1 MKASFRTVV
10 AVLTAMSGGAL
21 GVVAACSGGSSPP
34 SASDNVDNGT
44 DSGSGS
50 SDSTVGSSGSSESDA
65 LTNTQIYADATVTM
79 YDGPPPNVEGGLLQ
93 CATPDGVPIQ
103 FNPMYSGFDGTHTYQ
118 IPTFVVGADPAS
130 VTWGSSDPTM
140 VQFQPY
146 VTGIMITTLK
156 AGDVTIVATVV
167 NDAGVKTCGAAPL
180 HITQYTADEWNL
192 GNSRYNN
199 GVPIA
204 ININAAEA
212 KLKACDAS
220 LPFDASGFDGN
231 TAGFDASGFDA
242 SGIDFDSAANAAI
255 EQCLG
260 NPFDS
265 PPAAC
270 TNCHGPVGNGK
281 LFGMTLFTDVSHTP
295 EQTGGFSDQDLVN
308 VFVNG
313 VVPDGGYFDPTIIS
327 YSEWHGF
334 HRWADIDASD
344 KQAGM
349 TAYLRSLTP
358 KEQLGCEDLFKASG
372 PGCDAGK

>member
-1 MKASFRTVV
+1 MGWSRLAP
-10 AVLTAMSGGAL
+10 AVPA
-21 GVVAACSGGSSPP
+21 PQ
-34 SASDNVDNGT
+34 ASDNVDNGT

-93 CATPDGVPIQ
+93 CASPDGVPIQ
-103 FNPMYSGFDGTHTYQ
+103 FNPMYSGGSTVRIRIR

-156 AGDVTIVATVV
+156 AGDVSIVATVA
-167 NDAGVKTCGAAPL
+167 NDAGGKTCGVAPL
-180 HITQYTADEWNL
+180 HITQFTVDEWNA
-192 GNSRYNN
+192 GNARYNN
-199 GVPIA
+199 NVPIA

-231 TAGFDASGFDA
+231 TAGLDASGFDA

-260 NPFDS
+260 NPFDN

-270 TNCHGPVGNGK
+270 TNCHGAVGNGK

-295 EQTGGFSDQDLVN
+295 E
-308 VFVNG
+308 
-313 VVPDGGYFDPTIIS
+313 DGRLQRSGSRQRLRERRRPGRGTSTPRLLATRSGMVSIAGPTSTRPIS
-327 YSEWHGF
+327 RRG
-334 HRWADIDASD
+334 
-344 KQAGM
+344 
-349 TAYLRSLTP
+349 
-358 KEQLGCEDLFKASG
+358 
-372 PGCDAGK
+372 